1 MNIHYKLEFFSYW
14 HCGSGLSAGADVD
27 LLTIKDE
34 DGLPFVP
41 GKTIKGLLREASE
54 TLAAL
59 APDKYPVS
67 DVIEKIYGKANDS
80 KSPEPILQGC
90 AFFSNA
96 GFPKEDKDFILKNKY
111 TQNLFTSVSS
121 TAIDDAGI
129 AEEHSLRRTEVAL
142 PCVLVGE
149 VLNLPEDGGKLMYD
163 SMAFVKRLG
172 ANRNRGLG
180 RCRFTVTKTEVS
192 NG

>member
-14 HCGSGLSAGADVD
+14 HCGSGLAAGADVD

-34 DGLPFVP
+34 DDLPFVP

-59 APDKYPVS
+59 APDIYPS
-67 DVIEKIYGKANDS
+67 PEKIDEIYGKANDGS
-80 KSPEPILQGC
+80 LMLQGC

-96 GFPKEDKDFILKNKY
+96 EFPKEDKDFIIKNKY
-111 TQNLFTSVSS
+111 ARSLFSSVSS

-129 AEEHSLRRTEVAL
+129 AKEHSLRRTEVTL
-142 PCVLVGE
+142 PCILTGE
-149 VLNLPEDGGKLMYD
+149 ILDLPDDCGKLMAD

-180 RCRFTVTKTEVS
+180 RCRFTITKTEVS

>member
-34 DGLPFVP
+34 DGFPFVP

-80 KSPEPILQGC
+80 
-90 AFFSNA
+90 
-96 GFPKEDKDFILKNKY
+96 
-111 TQNLFTSVSS
+111 
-121 TAIDDAGI
+121 
-129 AEEHSLRRTEVAL
+129 
-142 PCVLVGE
+142 
-149 VLNLPEDGGKLMYD
+149 
-163 SMAFVKRLG
+163 
-172 ANRNRGLG
+172 
-180 RCRFTVTKTEVS
+180 
-192 NG
+192 

>member
-90 AFFSNA
+90 AFFSSA

-149 VLNLPEDGGKLMYD
+149 VLNLPEDGGKLMYE

>member
-1 MNIHYKLEFFSYW
+1 MDIHYRLEFFSYW

-34 DGLPFVP
+34 DDLPFVP

-54 TLAAL
+54 TLASL
-59 APDKYPVS
+59 APDIYPAP
-67 DVIEKIYGKANDS
+67 DEIEKIYGKANDS
-80 KSPEPILQGC
+80 NYSKTTLQGN

-96 GFPKEDKDFILKNKY
+96 EFPKEDKDFMIRKGY
-111 TQNLFTSVSS
+111 VRSLFTSVSS
-121 TAIDDAGI
+121 TAIDENGI
-129 AEEHSLRRTEVAL
+129 AKEHSLRRTEVAL
-142 PCVLVGE
+142 PCILTGE
-149 VLNLPEDGGKLMYD
+149 ILNLPDGCGKLMAD

-180 RCRFTVTKTEVS
+180 RCRFTIIKTEVS

>member
-1 MNIHYKLEFFSYW
+1 MDIHYRLEFFSYW

-34 DGLPFVP
+34 DDLPFVP

-54 TLAAL
+54 TLASL
-59 APDKYPVS
+59 APDRYPAPEK
-67 DVIEKIYGKANDS
+67 IEEIYGKANDGS
-80 KSPEPILQGC
+80 SMLQGY

-96 GFPKEDKDFILKNKY
+96 DFPKEDKDFIIKKKY
-111 TQNLFTSVSS
+111 ARSLFTSVSS

-129 AEEHSLRRTEVAL
+129 AKEHSLRRMEVAL
-142 PCVLVGE
+142 PCILTGE
-149 VLNLPEDGGKLMYD
+149 ILNFPDDCKKLMVD

-180 RCRFTVTKTEVS
+180 RCRFTITGTEVS

>member
-27 LLTIKDE
+27 LLTIKDS
-34 DGLPFVP
+34 DDLPFVP

-59 APDKYPVS
+59 APDEYPTTEE
-67 DVIEKIYGKANDS
+67 IEKIYGKADVT
-80 KSPEPILQGC
+80 SPESMLQGC

-96 GFPKEDKDFILKNKY
+96 EFPEADKSFIRSKGY
-111 TQNLFTSVSS
+111 RRSLFSSVSS
-121 TAIDDAGI
+121 TAIDENGI
-129 AEEHSLRRTEVAL
+129 AKEHSLRKTEVTL
-142 PCVLVGE
+142 PCTLTGE
-149 VLNLPEDGGKLMYD
+149 IINLPEGCEKLISD

-172 ANRNRGLG
+172 ENRNRGLG
-180 RCRFTVTKTEVS
+180 RCRFTITETEVA